1 MYYGMSSS
9 ALQKMYVQGSLANEE
24 GNFVFEIKNL
34 IDSGM
39 VSGITKLVVDDKDVP
54 IADVTIEL
62 AGKVRQANTS
72 MYVSYG
78 AVLKIRVSGQLE
90 PGEHTIQ
97 MTVNV
102 PELGQLTFPVTAT
115 I

>member
-9 ALQKMYVQGSLANEE
+9 ALQKMYVQGSLANEN
-24 GNFVFEIKNL
+24 GSFVFEIKNL

-39 VSGITKLVVDDKDVP
+39 VSGITKMNVDGKDVP
-54 IADVTIEL
+54 VAGVTVEL
-62 AGKVRQANTS
+62 AGKVREANSS

-78 AVLKIRVSGQLE
+78 AVLKVRVPGQLE
-90 PGEHTIQ
+90 AGEHTIQ
-97 MTVNV
+97 MTVNA
-102 PELGQLTFPVTAT
+102 PELGQLTLPVTAT